1 MCICQ
6 INDKET
12 TFFVPEMF
20 SYILELSL
28 VFWLLI
34 LRMDPVADPATG

>member
-6 INDKET
+6 INDKES
-12 TFFVPEMF
+12 TFFVAEMF

-34 LRMDPVADPATG
+34 LRMDLTNEI